1 MCNHLYNNLCKI
13 AVVTLLLGM
22 HYPVSANETSD
33 ENFGITVSRTP
44 EPGWNPNT
52 EAPAKKKTVWLIFL
66 TAGCILTISGV
77 AFLKIKKEKAKTI
90 DISDAPEPEVKP
102 NPAQQPQV
110 ASPAPLPEFQK
121 PVHHSTPA
129 LPPEIKPTYQPAPAV
144 QPENKPEPPPV
155 AKVVA
160 PIVEIHQP
168 APVVQPEMEPE
179 PPPVV
184 KVVEPKPNEED
195 DDMLFKHL
203 DLLRHL
209 KNESEK

>member
-1 MCNHLYNNLCKI
+1 MMCNHLYKNLCKV
-13 AVVTLLLGM
+13 AAVTLILGLY
-22 HYPVSANETSD
+22 HPVWANETSD

-52 EAPAKKKTVWLIFL
+52 EVPARKKTVWLIFL
-66 TAGCILTISGV
+66 TAGCILTISG
-77 AFLKIKKEKAKTI
+77 AALLKIKKVKAKTL

-102 NPAQQPQV
+102 NPAQQPQA
-110 ASPAPLPEFQK
+110 ASPAPLAEYQK

-129 LPPEIKPTYQPAPAV
+129 APEIKP
-144 QPENKPEPPPV
+144 
-155 AKVVA
+155 
-160 PIVEIHQP
+160 IHQP
-168 APVVQPEMEPE
+168 APVLQPEKEPE
-179 PPPVV
+179 QPPTV
-184 KVVEPKPNEED
+184 KIVAPKPNEED